1 MNILILG
8 SGIVGANLAN
18 KLSEQGK
25 SVFLLDD
32 DAAELKRLSERYD
45 IKTIFDDPL
54 NPSFYLNFKTKIDYF
69 IAVTKSDE
77 KNIITCKFA
86 KEFLKVDKTIA
97 RIRNQNLIS
106 EENKKILINSNNFL
120 DHIISPEWEVAN
132 NVFEKIHMPGAFFS
146 ESLIS
151 ENYLLIGMQSSDLFK
166 HQSFEEIN
174 NFFKM
179 NNLCYIGHSFEDESF
194 FDFKNISKSD
204 QLYLLTKKE
213 YLKKLIKFFG
223 YKDYVLDILIIGG
236 GNIGQNLSKLIEQ
249 DNKKINL
256 KILEFDKDRCDFLAS
271 TLKNTSIF
279 HGDALDQSLYDEI
292 KLNTS
297 DLVITVTDN
306 DQINTILSIIS
317 KKRGSKSVFAVVNNE
332 SFSSFAN
339 DLGIDVIINPRE
351 LTTSRIIEKISEGS
365 LLSYHS
371 ILKEKFL
378 IYEVKYR
385 NELFEN
391 IKKSKEIHHV
401 CTISKDNI
409 HLSNDDHIPV
419 NNDVLILLIE
429 TKNSHIL
436 EKYIN
441 DY

>member
-179 NNLCYIGHSFEDESF
+179 NNLCYIGHTFEDESF

-249 DNKKINL
+249 DNQKINL
-256 KILEFDKDRCDFLAS
+256 KILDFDKDRCDFLAS

-365 LLSYHS
+365 LLSYHY

-391 IKKSKEIHHV
+391 IKKTKEIHHV

-409 HLSNDDHIPV
+409 QLSINDHIPV